1 MCQTELDLAV
11 IFRPALLS
19 HPSHELSPKEH
30 QLSQDVLEFL
40 IHHQDWFMLDI
51 PPAPSPVHGGAAGAP
66 LSSSMSEAVDI
77 MPSSD
82 EDSPGGWRLVDKDT
96 ITSKRISRRRTT
108 TERSGG
114 GFHCFHLVF

>member
-1 MCQTELDLAV
+1 
-11 IFRPALLS
+11 
-19 HPSHELSPKEH
+19 
-30 QLSQDVLEFL
+30 
-40 IHHQDWFMLDI
+40 MLDI
-51 PPAPSPVHGGAAGAP
+51 PPAPSPGHGSPAGTP

-96 ITSKRISRRRTT
+96 LGTRRISRRRTT

-114 GFHCFHLVF
+114 GFHFFYCRRLESSDPVSHI